1 VLQILN
7 EAGGLVAPL
16 PSELG
21 EDELISLYRLMV
33 ETRLSDEKLLNLQRQ
48 GRLPAYYQV
57 SGQEAQVGA
66 AVALAPTDWVFTA
79 YRELGVWIARGMPSD
94 AHMGLWKGVP
104 DDTEAWDVQR
114 FHVTRLNATI
124 GTHLPHAVGHGYAR
138 RFADRVAGDEIPGP
152 DGVDM
157 VIFGDGATSEND
169 FHAAMNCAGVWKT
182 PTIFLCQNNQVA
194 QSTPI
199 AKQTG
204 AETLADKAIG
214 YGMPGIRVDGM
225 DPLAVYQ
232 AVRQARQRALD
243 GNGPTFIEMETYRFA
258 PHSTYDGTP
267 VYRGRDEEAAWR
279 ARDPLVRMRAFL
291 ESKGLWSQEEQAAIG
306 EEVNANLEA
315 TVTRVENR
323 PVVGRDYSPR
333 HLFEKLPKLIV
344 DQLWA
349 EEDDLGL
356 PRSTFSKD
364 DLWNI
369 DAESQVAGAT
379 ERLDLTQALN
389 RTLDRAFKNDPR
401 LITLGEDVGLEGG
414 VFRVTEGMQQTFGQD
429 RILDTPL
436 SETGI
441 VGTAVG
447 MAMAGL
453 RPIAEIEFA
462 GFVYP
467 TFDQIVGHVARIRW
481 RYRSEMTC
489 PMVIRLPIGTAID
502 SLEFHCDS
510 PEAYFVHAPGLTVV
524 YPSGPYDAAGL
535 LAAAIESNDPVLFF
549 EPINLYRGLTEEVPV
564 VDYTIPIGRA
574 RVRRHGDDVT
584 LVTYG
589 SMVHRCDAAA
599 ELLAAEGISSE
610 VIDLRTLYPWD
621 QDTVLSSIEKTGRLV
636 TVHEANLTNGFGA
649 EVLATVVE
657 KAAYHL
663 ESPPVRVGHLDN
675 FWGPTQLEPHSA
687 ISPERIASAAR
698 RAMKG

>member
-1 VLQILN
+1 VSVLQILD
-7 EAGGLVAPL
+7 ESGELVGPI

-21 EDELISLYRLMV
+21 DDELVALYRLLV

-66 AVALAPTDWVFTA
+66 AFALEDNDWVFTA

-94 AHMGLWKGVP
+94 AHMGLWKGVA
-104 DDTEAWDVQR
+104 DDDEAWNVHEHR
-114 FHVTRLNATI
+114 VTRLNATI
-124 GTHLPHAVGHGYAR
+124 GTHLPHAVGHGYAQR
-138 RFADRVAGDEIPGP
+138 I
-152 DGVDM
+152 DGRTGEVDM

-194 QSTPI
+194 QSTPL

-204 AETLADKAIG
+204 ASALVDKAIG
-214 YGMPGIRVDGM
+214 YGMPGVQVDGM

-232 AVRQARQRALD
+232 AVREARQRALD
-243 GNGPTFIEMETYRFA
+243 GEGPTFIEMLTYRFA

-267 VYRGRDEEAAWR
+267 VYRDRDEEAAWR
-279 ARDPLVRMRAFL
+279 ERDPLIRVRAFL
-291 ESKGLWSQEEQAAIG
+291 EAKGLWSTAEQDAMSENVSA
-306 EEVNANLEA
+306 ELEA
-315 TVTRVENR
+315 TVDRIEKR
-323 PVVGRDYSPR
+323 PAVGRDYSPR
-333 HLFEKLPKLIV
+333 HLFEKLPKKIV
-344 DQLWA
+344 EQLWT
-349 EEDDLGL
+349 EEDDLGV
-356 PRSTFSKD
+356 PRSVFSD
-364 DLWNI
+364 DELWHI
-369 DAESQVAGAT
+369 GSDAPVSGETES
-379 ERLDLTQALN
+379 LDLTEALN
-389 RTLDRAFKNDPR
+389 RTLVRAFEADDR
-401 LITLGEDVGLEGG
+401 LVTLGEDVGLEGG
-414 VFRVTEGMQQTFGQD
+414 VFRVTEGMQETFGES
-429 RILDTPL
+429 RVLDTPL

-481 RYRSEMTC
+481 RYRGAMTC

-510 PEAYFVHAPGLTVV
+510 PEAYFVHAPGLAVV

-535 LAAAIESNDPVLFF
+535 LASAIQSNDPVMFF
-549 EPINLYRGLTEEVPV
+549 EPINLYRGLKEDIPV
-564 VDYTIPIGRA
+564 EDYTIPIGRA
-574 RVRRHGDDVT
+574 RVRREGDDLT
-584 LVTYG
+584 IVTYG
-589 SMVHRCDAAA
+589 SMVHQCDRAA
-599 ELLAAEGISSE
+599 ELLAEAGVSAE

-621 QDTVLSSIEKTGRLV
+621 EETVLASVGKTGRLM
-636 TVHEANLTNGFGA
+636 TVHEANLTNGLGA

-663 ESPPVRVGHLDN
+663 ETPPVRVGHLDN

-687 ISPERIASAAR
+687 ISPERLAAAAQ